1 MYLTKEE
8 REELSTLS
16 KEVFGTRNQ
25 WQKMINKGHPELI
38 TRKVVKDVANEAGE
52 ITQEESTEPIL
63 TSSGRQQFS
72 TKYYTVE
79 SVKEHMLAL
88 KKQRDEIIAM
98 INKQNEERK
107 AKAEQERALMDIN
120 QRGGGSAL

>member
-16 KEVFGTRNQ
+16 KEVFGTRSQ
-25 WQKMINKGHPELI
+25 WHKMITKGMPELI
-38 TRKVVKDVANEAGE
+38 TKKVVKDVANEAGE
-52 ITQEESTEPIL
+52 IVQEESTEAIL
-63 TSSGRQQFS
+63 TTSGRQQFS

-79 SVKEHMLAL
+79 SVMEYMLAL
-88 KKQRDEIIAM
+88 KAQRDEIIAM

-107 AKAEQERALMDIN
+107 AKAEQEKALMEVNN
-120 QRGGGSAL
+120 QGGGSAL